1 MNKKQKRWSI
11 FLLTLFICLSV
22 AGCGKDDDSK
32 PLAVE
37 SVDDLAGTTIGVQI
51 GTTGAIYAENFV
63 AENPGTEVIRYNKGA
78 DAVQALK
85 QQKIDAVLIDEQPAL
100 AFVEKIMSLPLQMK
114 SLQWKNMQSESLRK
128 TRSFYTR

>member
-11 FLLTLFICLSV
+11 FILAILICLSV

-37 SVDDLAGTTIGVQI
+37 SVEDLAGTTIGVQI
-51 GTTGAIYAENFV
+51 GTTGAIYAEDFV

-100 AFVEKIMSLPLQMK
+100 AFVEKNNELTIADEEFAMV
-114 SLQWKNMQSESLRK
+114 
-128 TRSFYTR
+128 